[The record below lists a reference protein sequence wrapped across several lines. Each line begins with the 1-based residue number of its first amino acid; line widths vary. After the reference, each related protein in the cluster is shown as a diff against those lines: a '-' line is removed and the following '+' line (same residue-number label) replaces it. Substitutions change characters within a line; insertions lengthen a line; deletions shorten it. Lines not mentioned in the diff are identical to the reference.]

1 MASCHTRAGFLA
13 KRSSG
18 KGKEGACRRHVT
30 DEATRPDG
38 RLVRKPD
45 TLAAVPKVSV
55 VVITLNEASHI
66 DDALASVAWADEI
79 VVVDSGST
87 DNTVQLAQRHTD
99 RVTSHAWPGYG
110 AQKDHATSLAS
121 HDWVLSLDADERVT
135 PELAAEITARLGV
148 DEDPPH
154 RGYRIPRTTRYAGRW
169 MRTTDWYPDYQLRL
183 YDRRVASWSTD
194 LVHES
199 VRVDGPVGT
208 LARDIQHYAYP
219 DLSSHV
225 ATINRYTT
233 LAADQLTRDGRT
245 AGLVDVLVHPPAAF
259 LRNYLLRRGCLQGS
273 AGLLVSLMNSYYVF
287 LKYAKVR
294 ERAMVER
301 SASHGDR

>member
-1 MASCHTRAGFLA
+1 MP
-13 KRSSG
+13 
-18 KGKEGACRRHVT
+18 
-30 DEATRPDG
+30 PDG
-38 RLVRKPD
+38 RLARKPGG

-87 DNTVQLAQRHTD
+87 DNTVQLAERHTD

-135 PELAAEITARLGV
+135 PELAAEITARLDV

-259 LRNYLLRRGCLQGS
+259 LRNYLLHRGCLQGS
-273 AGLLVSLMNSYYVF
+273 AGFLVSVMNSYYVF
-287 LKYAKVR
+287 LKYAKLR
-294 ERAMVER
+294 ERVMVER
-301 SASHGDR
+301 SASRGDR